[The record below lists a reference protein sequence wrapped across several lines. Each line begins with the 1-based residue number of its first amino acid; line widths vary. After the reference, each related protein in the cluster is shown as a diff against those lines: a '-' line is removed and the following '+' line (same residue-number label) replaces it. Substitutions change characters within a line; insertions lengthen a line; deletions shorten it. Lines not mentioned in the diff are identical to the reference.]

1 MSDITGKVLRE
12 RYQIE
17 RLLGRGGMADVY
29 LAFDVQRQAHVAI
42 KLIREDLAD
51 DADFIRRFSREAAA
65 LARLDHP
72 NVVRF
77 YATEQDGMLSF
88 IVMDYVPGS
97 NLQRRLAQAGGPLP
111 MPEVSTLFHQ
121 IGSALHYAHSMG
133 FIHRDIKPGNIM
145 LREDGTALLSD
156 FGAARVA
163 ESATLATLTIGTPA
177 YMSPEQ
183 ILGRDLQPQ
192 SDIYSFGIVLYE
204 MLAGRRPFT
213 GDEAGLTGTG
223 TISRLRDAHLR
234 LIPEDPR
241 TFNPTIPPALAEVIL
256 KALAKDVGERWPNVL
271 SLVNAWDNAVG
282 SPSRRGK
289 GDTVIAAPLAASV
302 VTVVA
307 PMPGPTGA
315 SGSASL
321 AAAAA
326 GAQSLSSAA
335 QPNPAEPAVA
345 AQPPAGGSPPAPVQT
360 QQPRKGS
367 RALWLVAGAVAALV
381 ILIVLARQFIPT
393 FAASRTAS
401 PATAVAAATAA
412 LEASSGAATATA
424 TAGAA
429 ARVAAAEQ
437 TRLASTAEAQG
448 TAQVASAI
456 STGVAANEA
465 TRQALGAVATGTAEA
480 QAQATAQAAA
490 LARSTATALTMATA
504 QAAQAA
510 AVAAATA
517 TAEAPPAPQA
527 TSTSTPK
534 PTATTAVALPTKAP
548 ATARP
553 PKAPGVILDF
563 ENDLTWRRGNQPYGE
578 LTRATDPVHAGSYS
592 AQLKY
597 DFPAV
602 KDNFVVFQTRSPVPI
617 AGQPA
622 ALYAWV
628 YGDGSGH
635 MLNAW
640 LADRS
645 GQVRQYTFGPIKHL
659 GWQQMT
665 AALDDAAGWP
675 NVHISG
681 PDSGKL
687 SFPASLS
694 ALVLDGVPDGTA
706 SKGVITIDDVATA
719 AQAGEKA
726 PSGSTAAPAAAA
738 PAAAVS
744 ALSGRIAVP
753 IFANDR
759 RAYDIYVGNI
769 DGSNL
774 QRVNGQASQP
784 TVKTDGQRMV
794 YRDWNS
800 GNRSLVAM
808 DTYGG
813 NQRRLTNFG
822 EDGLPSFS
830 PNGQTVVFSSA
841 REPDRKGRIYQVN
854 VDGGPD
860 WQLKLGTDPI
870 FGEYPAWLS
879 NGQIAYKS
887 DFPQQ
892 GIVVMNADGAAP
904 RLLVGDGS
912 ATAPAGSPDSQ
923 RMAFMSK
930 RDGNWEVY
938 RVNLDGS
945 GLVRLTNNG
954 ANDGLPAW
962 SPDGKSIAFLSDRDG
977 GWAVWAMNADGSNQR
992 QLFSLPGSPDG
1003 NLNQPGYSSQGWLTE
1018 RLAWFN

>member
-1 MSDITGKVLRE
+1 LSDITGKVLRE

-29 LAFDVQRQAHVAI
+29 LAFDTQRQAHVAI

-77 YATEQDGMLSF
+77 YATEQDGMFSF

-97 NLQRRLAQAGGPLP
+97 NLQRRLAQAGAPLP
-111 MPEVSTLFHQ
+111 MPEVATLFHQ
-121 IGSALHYAHSMG
+121 IGSALHYAHTMG
-133 FIHRDIKPGNIM
+133 FIHRDIKPANIM

-192 SDIYSFGIVLYE
+192 TDIYSFGIVLYE
-204 MLAGRRPFT
+204 MLTGRRPFT
-213 GDEAGLTGTG
+213 GDESGLTGTG

-234 LIPEDPR
+234 LAPPDPR
-241 TFNPTIPPALAEVIL
+241 TLNPTIPPALAEVIL
-256 KALAKDVGERWPNVL
+256 KTLAKDVDERWPNVL
-271 SLVNAWDNAVG
+271 SLVSAWDNAVG
-282 SPSRRGK
+282 VPSRRGK
-289 GDTVIAAPLAASV
+289 EDAAATAALSASV
-302 VTVVA
+302 ATVVA
-307 PMPGPTGA
+307 PMPTPTGA
-315 SGSASL
+315 PRSASF
-321 AAAAA
+321 AAATAAATAA
-326 GAQSLSSAA
+326 GAQSLSSATQA
-335 QPNPAEPAVA
+335 GQ
-345 AQPPAGGSPPAPVQT
+345 AQPPAGGSPPAPVPT
-360 QQPRKGS
+360 QAPKKGS
-367 RALWLVAGAVAALV
+367 RALWVVAGAVVVLLV
-381 ILIVLARQFIPT
+381 LAVVARQFIMPT
-393 FAASRTAS
+393 FAASRTAA
-401 PATAVAAATAA
+401 PATYAAATAVALAESSRAATI
-412 LEASSGAATATA
+412 
-424 TAGAA
+424 
-429 ARVAAAEQ
+429 AAEDTTRRESTVQARQ
-437 TRLASTAEAQG
+437 TSAVEANSTAQAVSA
-448 TAQVASAI
+448 TMTASAA
-456 STGVAANEA
+456 GEA
-465 TRQALGAVATGTAEA
+465 TRQVSVGVATGVAVAQVTAQAQQMAAAAVATE
-480 QAQATAQAAA
+480 QAVAAA
-490 LARSTATALTMATA
+490 A
-504 QAAQAA
+504 
-510 AVAAATA
+510 AAATA
-517 TAEAPPAPQA
+517 TAGVTPTLQA
-527 TSTSTPK
+527 TPTPQ
-534 PTATTAVALPTKAP
+534 PTATTAAPVPTKAP
-548 ATARP
+548 VP
-553 PKAPGVILDF
+553 GQPSKAPGVVLDF
-563 ENDLTWRRGNQPYGE
+563 ESDLTWRRGNQPYGD
-578 LTRATDPVHAGSYS
+578 LTRATDPVHSGSYS

-602 KDNFVVFQTRSPVPI
+602 KDNYVVFQARPPIAI

-628 YGDGSGH
+628 YGDGSGN

-640 LADRS
+640 LSDS
-645 GQVRQYTFGPIKHL
+645 TGQVRQYTFGAIKHQS
-659 GWQQMT
+659 WQQMT
-665 AALDDAAGWP
+665 APLDDAAGWP

-687 SFPASLS
+687 SFPARLS
-694 ALVLDGVPDGTA
+694 ALVLDGVPDGAA
-706 SKGVITIDDVATA
+706 STGTIYIDDVTTST
-719 AQAGEKA
+719 QVVGQT
-726 PSGSTAAPAAAA
+726 PGGSTAAAA
-738 PAAAVS
+738 PAAAAAAA
-744 ALSGRIAVP
+744 ALTGRIAVP

-759 RAYDIYVGNI
+759 RAYDTYVGSI

-784 TVKTDGQRMV
+784 TVNANGQRMV

-813 NQRRLTNFG
+813 NPRRLTNFL

-860 WQLKLGTDPI
+860 WQLKLGADPI

-879 NGQIAYKS
+879 NGQIAYKGN
-887 DFPQQ
+887 FPQQ

-904 RLLVGDGS
+904 RLVVGDGS
-912 ATAPAGSPDSQ
+912 ATAPAGSPDS
-923 RMAFMSK
+923 RYIAFMSQ

-938 RVNLDGS
+938 RVNLDGT

-992 QLFSLPGSPDG
+992 RLFSLPGSPDG
-1003 NLNQPGYSSQGWLTE
+1003 ASDEPSYNSQGWLTE
-1018 RLAWFN
+1018 RIAWFQ